1 MKLNYKALG
10 ALTMLVALGAA
21 STASV
26 MAYDYK
32 DYREDRRE
40 AYRDLRKAERR
51 AQRARVYDWNTER
64 SMYGSRWNN
73 MSAWQRRQYDAQM
86 RAQWRAYKGANYN
99 GAYNW
104 NVYNDPGFFD
114 YLHNRQPGLLTNI
127 RNAIGF

>member
-40 AYRDLRKAERR
+40 AYRDLRKAERLLIFHMFPPWLYR
-51 AQRARVYDWNTER
+51 YASTAQAV
-64 SMYGSRWNN
+64 
-73 MSAWQRRQYDAQM
+73 
-86 RAQWRAYKGANYN
+86 
-99 GAYNW
+99 
-104 NVYNDPGFFD
+104 
-114 YLHNRQPGLLTNI
+114 
-127 RNAIGF
+127 